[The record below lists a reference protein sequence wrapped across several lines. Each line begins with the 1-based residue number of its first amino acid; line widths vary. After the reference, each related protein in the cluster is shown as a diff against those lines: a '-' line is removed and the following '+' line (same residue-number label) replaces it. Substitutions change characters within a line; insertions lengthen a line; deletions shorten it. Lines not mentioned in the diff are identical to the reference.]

1 MPPKVNPTSQV
12 ELEARLE
19 ELWIR
24 TRRCPLPSPPDLRTF
39 PDRIPEEQLE
49 DLWVRVR
56 GCPIPGPIPLEYPTV
71 ATEQE
76 ESILRIE
83 AHLFRLNQINPTS
96 YYQLDVARRLITM
109 KTGSPRFSV
118 PRESWPITQ
127 TSNNVIVVTN
137 TDVDVTAN
145 NVEITTLR

>member
-1 MPPKVNPTSQV
+1 MPPKADPTSQV

-24 TRRCPLPSPPDLRTF
+24 TRRCPLPPPPDLMTL
-39 PDRIPEEQLE
+39 PDRTPEEQLE
-49 DLWVRVR
+49 DLVVRVR

-71 ATEQE
+71 ATERE

-83 AHLFRLNQINPTS
+83 AHLFRLNQIDPTS
-96 YYQLDVARRLITM
+96 CYQLDVARRLITV

-118 PRESWPITQ
+118 PRESWTITKVYRLDNLDQ
-127 TSNNVIVVTN
+127 ELS
-137 TDVDVTAN
+137 
-145 NVEITTLR
+145 